1 MQTIRPRASGP
12 DAGTRACVAGVL
24 FWLFLSGV
32 PAALLLPLTQALA
45 AQQDADGLLTALIST
60 RRLTWY
66 FWEQDR
72 FLNLIPALAK
82 AFDDPATNLH
92 VQVFLRAWMTYLS
105 PLAILVFFTQSTRT
119 LVLGVAVTNAILIAG
134 MSFYGWFNLYV
145 QHNPFGTSLVLFA
158 VAYLV
163 ASRPS
168 PVRWSAAA
176 ALCWFAYAT
185 NLALLVFTGPFLLL
199 LLIFRQASR
208 ARLFWFG
215 VANGAAILAAVA
227 HSTRIKVARTKFGIE
242 PSVEAFAQAMHVLGE
257 QLNAPAVLLVIAVC
271 LFCIAT
277 LRLPAGDKR
286 ALLRDLS
293 APVASAALA
302 VVLLSMTVWV
312 RMNDFNV
319 RYYLTA
325 GIVIATVMAYLIV
338 LRLMQAGLTPRHVGG
353 MVVAAYVALL
363 FGPMGG
369 FTGNYRELARADR
382 HAQSVAV
389 AQAAM
394 DTETTMIIGSF
405 WDVWP
410 AVYETQRLRHERTS
424 PVPIYGG
431 AERGSPLGREF
442 RAWAIDGRE
451 QRALCFFTSVEA
463 CLAETHLRLHLTAE
477 ERLAPTG
484 VRSVTLAG
492 KPMLDIGFR
501 LVSGS

>member
-1 MQTIRPRASGP
+1 MQTTGPHASGP
-12 DAGTRACVAGVL
+12 DAGTRACVAGML
-24 FWLFLSGV
+24 FWVFLSGV
-32 PAALLLPLTQALA
+32 PAALLLPLTHALA

-82 AFDDPATNLH
+82 PFHDPAINLH
-92 VQVFLRAWMTYLS
+92 VQLFLRAWTTYLS
-105 PLAILVFFTQSTRT
+105 PLAILVFFTRSTRT
-119 LVLGVAVTNAILIAG
+119 LVLGIALTNAILIAG

-158 VAYLV
+158 VAHLV

-168 PVRWSAAA
+168 LMRWSAAG
-176 ALCWFAYAT
+176 ALCWLAYAT

-208 ARLFWFG
+208 PCLFWFG

-227 HSTRIKVARTKFGIE
+227 HSTRIKVARTKFGVE
-242 PSVEAFAQAMHVLGE
+242 PSVDAFAQAMHVVGE
-257 QLNAPAVLLVIAVC
+257 QVNAPAVLLVMAVC
-271 LFCIAT
+271 LLCIAT
-277 LRLPAGDKR
+277 LRMPADDKR
-286 ALLRDLS
+286 TLLRDLS
-293 APVASAALA
+293 APVASAALS
-302 VVLLSMTVWV
+302 VVVLSMTVWV
-312 RMNDFNV
+312 RMNEFNI

-325 GIVIATVMAYLIV
+325 GIVLATVMAYLIV
-338 LRLMQAGLTPRHVGG
+338 LRLMQAGMSRYLGG
-353 MVVAAYVALL
+353 MVAIAYGALL
-363 FGPMGG
+363 FGPLGG
-369 FTGNYRELARADR
+369 FTGNFRELARADR
-382 HAQSVAV
+382 QAQSVAV

-394 DTETTMIIGSF
+394 NAGTTMIIGSF

-410 AVYETQRLRHERTS
+410 AVFEIQGLRRDRNS

-442 RAWAIDGRE
+442 RASAIDGRE
-451 QRALCFFTSVEA
+451 QRALCFFASVEA
-463 CLAETHLRLHLTAE
+463 CLAETHLRLHLTVE
-477 ERLAPTG
+477 ERLEPTT

-501 LVSGS
+501 LVSGG